1 MTQATLPAE
10 RSGLLSQA
18 QLYRRLAEL
27 TRNRDNVKRL
37 LELAAAYEAQASAIR
52 H

>member
-1 MTQATLPAE
+1 MTQATMPAE

-18 QLYRRLAEL
+18 QLYRLAEL
-27 TRNRDNVKRL
+27 TRNRDNMKRL
-37 LELAAAYEAQASAIR
+37 LELAAAYEAQAFAIR